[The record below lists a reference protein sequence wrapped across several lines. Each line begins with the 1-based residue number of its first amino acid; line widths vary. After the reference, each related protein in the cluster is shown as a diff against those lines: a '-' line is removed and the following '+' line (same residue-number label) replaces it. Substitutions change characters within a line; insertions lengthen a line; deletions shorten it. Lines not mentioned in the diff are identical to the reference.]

1 MCVARYRSSAHIN
14 QKVNNRQDNPTAK
27 IAALLFCILIV
38 VIVVPLEKKNPLQDA
53 TLLNF

>member
-1 MCVARYRSSAHIN
+1 VARYRSSAHIT

-27 IAALLFCILIV
+27 IAALLFCISMM
-38 VIVVPLEKKNPLQDA
+38 VIVVPLEKKIVLQDA